1 MGSKF
6 CLADNLSLS
15 FDIKELLTRVKRGK
29 NNVTMSVVTYWQK
42 PGQVAGGRKKNSGW
56 LFYHPEQSIKNYLT
70 LVC

>member
-29 NNVTMSVVTYWQK
+29 NTVTMAVVTGWKK
-42 PGQVAGGRKKNSGW
+42 PGLDGCGAKKFGAAIC
-56 LFYHPEQSIKNYLT
+56 HPEQSIKNYLT
-70 LVC
+70 IMR

>member
-29 NNVTMSVVTYWQK
+29 NNVTIAVATDWQK
-42 PGQVAGGRKKNSGW
+42 PGFDGLGRKKNSGW
-56 LFYHPEQSIKNYLT
+56 LFATPNNQ
-70 LVC
+70 